1 MPSTIARHARRQAM
15 IVLQTPRLTLRHLVP
30 EDLGALHALYA
41 DPEIRRYYPG
51 A

>member
-1 MPSTIARHARRQAM
+1 M